1 MDEQV
6 GRVLDELERLGM
18 RESTAIVFTTDHG
31 YHLGEHGFWQKANLH
46 EEVVRVPLIF
56 SVPGMKPGRSS
67 SLVELVDF
75 YPTCTELLGLPIPES
90 LHGKSL
96 VPILRDPTAA
106 VRYTAL
112 SIHNRAG
119 GGLRSA
125 KWHYMKYGEQ
135 GEELYDM
142 VNDPRQYTNVV
153 DDPSYKEM
161 LDEARANFKMRMAG
175 AR

>member
-1 MDEQV
+1 M
-6 GRVLDELERLGM
+6 
-18 RESTAIVFTTDHG
+18 
-31 YHLGEHGFWQKANLH
+31 H

-56 SVPGMKPGRSS
+56 CVPGMKPGRSS
-67 SLVELVDF
+67 SLVELMDF
-75 YPTCTELLGLPIPES
+75 YPTCTEILDLPTPES
-90 LHGKSL
+90 LQGKSL

-106 VRYTAL
+106 VRDTAL

-125 KWHYMKYGEQ
+125 KWHYMKYGEK

-142 VNDPRQYTNVV
+142 VKDPHQYSNVVNDPAYAA
-153 DDPSYKEM
+153 M
-161 LDEARANFKMRMAG
+161 LDEARAKFKVRMAG